1 MTKIREGYKETEIG
15 VIPEDWV
22 CNRLER
28 ISTLIDGDRGK
39 NYPSPNEL
47 VDEGILFLSTSNIK
61 DNKFDTSVTKYITNE
76 KFNSLGK
83 GKLEQKDLI
92 ITLRGTLGSIM
103 IFESEEYKTA
113 FINAQMMIIR
123 PDNLVDYKY
132 LYQFMI
138 SNSIKNQIAI
148 NSTGSAQPQLT
159 KKVVS
164 SLCVSIPPLP
174 EQKRIAEI
182 LSTTD
187 AHIEKL
193 DKIIEDYQ
201 LLKKGMMKKLLTE
214 GIGHTEFKETEIGRI
229 PKEWEVKTLGE
240 IASICYGKNQ
250 KEIEDESG
258 IYKILGTGGVMGKT
272 NSYLWN
278 QPSVLIGRKGTI
290 NKPMYIDEP
299 FWTVDTLFYTKINY
313 GYSGKWLYYYLNA
326 IDLAKY
332 NEATGVPSLNSNTL
346 SKIQIAV
353 PTYSQQLEIEYV
365 LSSLDSNINLL
376 NDEKQDFIQLKKSL
390 MEKLLTGKIRVV

>member
-15 VIPEDWV
+15 VIPEDWEV
-22 CNRLER
+22 SKLSQILQNRSEKYTPNEDEDFLYVALEHIDQESGR
-28 ISTLIDGDRGK
+28 LIGIGKSSESTSTKSAFYKKDVLFGKLRPYLRKYWLSDIDGVC
-39 NYPSPNEL
+39 STE
-47 VDEGILFLSTSNIK
+47 ILALKPLTHPEFAFYTIQS
-61 DNKFDTSVTKYITNE
+61 NKFIEDISNKAFGTKMPRTSWADMK
-76 KFNSLGK
+76 
-83 GKLEQKDLI
+83 
-92 ITLRGTLGSIM
+92 
-103 IFESEEYKTA
+103 
-113 FINAQMMIIR
+113 
-123 PDNLVDYKY
+123 DYKIP
-132 LYQFMI
+132 L
-138 SNSIKNQIAI
+138 
-148 NSTGSAQPQLT
+148 
-159 KKVVS
+159 
-164 SLCVSIPPLP
+164 PPLP

-193 DKIIEDYQ
+193 DKIIEDYK

-229 PKEWEVKTLGE
+229 PKEWEVKPLGE